1 MSQKQK
7 TFFLTQIQD
16 ILTDWDGANGCLAT
30 DSIMVHGQKVAYMYR
45 EEPHNEYD
53 SGWCFFAADDDDEYV
68 NNPDNLGVYALN
80 TLCNYD
86 PDIMPLLTAPYGSA
100 FGRDE
105 NGQFVTE
112 AFSDFADKA

>member
-1 MSQKQK
+1 
-7 TFFLTQIQD
+7 
-16 ILTDWDGANGCLAT
+16 
-30 DSIMVHGQKVAYMYR
+30 MVHGQKVAYMYR

-105 NGQFVTE
+105 NGQFVAE
-112 AFSDFADKA
+112 AFSDCADET